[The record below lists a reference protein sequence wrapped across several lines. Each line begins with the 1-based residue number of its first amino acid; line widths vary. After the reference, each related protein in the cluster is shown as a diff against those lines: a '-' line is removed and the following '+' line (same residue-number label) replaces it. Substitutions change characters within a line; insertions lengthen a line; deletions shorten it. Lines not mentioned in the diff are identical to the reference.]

1 MSAPILL
8 SASAT
13 TLMRSVS
20 LTFNSSAS
28 RIRVCPWAC
37 VASRAMIGNSS
48 IKRGISSPL
57 ISVPCR
63 SELSTVMVADL
74 ATSSTSDTDNL
85 PPIAWITSKM
95 PVRVSLIPTLVRVIL
110 EFGTIKPATSQKAA
124 LEISPGTTTS

>member
-1 MSAPILL
+1 
-8 SASAT
+8 
-13 TLMRSVS
+13 
-20 LTFNSSAS
+20 
-28 RIRVCPWAC
+28 
-37 VASRAMIGNSS
+37 
-48 IKRGISSPL
+48 
-57 ISVPCR
+57 
-63 SELSTVMVADL
+63 MVADL